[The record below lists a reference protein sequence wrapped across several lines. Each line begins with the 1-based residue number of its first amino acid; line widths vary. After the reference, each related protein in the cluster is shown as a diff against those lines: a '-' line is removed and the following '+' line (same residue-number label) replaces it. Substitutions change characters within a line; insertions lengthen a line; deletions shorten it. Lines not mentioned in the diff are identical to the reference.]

1 MADEQ
6 MMSALDLTE
15 VEAELCRLP
24 DVTAVRLVADPIGRP
39 LEVHVLAHA
48 GKPAK
53 QIVRDVQSVA
63 LASFG
68 LEFDRRIVSVV
79 QLSAN
84 GSGHVDL
91 SKTEEIVTRTRVR

>member
-39 LEVHVLAHA
+39 LGIAIS
-48 GKPAK
+48 G
-53 QIVRDVQSVA
+53 
-63 LASFG
+63 
-68 LEFDRRIVSVV
+68 VV
-79 QLSAN
+79 
-84 GSGHVDL
+84 
-91 SKTEEIVTRTRVR
+91 T